1 MSLLRIRY
9 QTPIPAS
16 YRAARVAAAL
26 DDGKLE
32 SLTREIV
39 CESPPTLAEPWRVG
53 LIVGP
58 SGSGKTSVARALY
71 GEAAIDPDVWNP
83 GGPVVDDFAEHD
95 FDRLQSALAAV
106 GFGAPVRQLQP
117 FATLS
122 VGEQFRCALARRLL
136 ESRTDVVVADEFA
149 NPLDRTVAAAASIA
163 ARKAL
168 DRGVFQ
174 RRRLVAVT
182 TRDDVEAW
190 LEPDWTL
197 DMRSGKIRRGRL
209 RRPKLR
215 FAIRTVGYD
224 VWREFKDF
232 HYLSGG
238 LNRAAARYAAFVDGV
253 AAHEDDVNDGGGRS
267 ERGAN
272 WLSSGAAVAFAATLP
287 CEGRPGRR
295 RVHRLV
301 VRPEL
306 QGLGLGGAFLDE
318 LGRMEAS
325 EGRNLEIV
333 TGSPFFVRRLVRSPL
348 WRLRN
353 VYPHGRTQRSH
364 GKTIPGSFGRAIA
377 SFEFTERGG
386 GHDWPA
392 VCGSVDNVGGYDGGE
407 NVVAPQTPRTSGP
420 PGTSATP
427 GESPDGVG
435 GRFYQY

>member
-71 GEAAIDPDVWNP
+71 GEAAIDPDVVWNP

-253 AAHEDDVNDGGGRS
+253 ETSGNVGDDAWCDVADADGNAEAAAGQRRVGRV
-267 ERGAN
+267 GAS
-272 WLSSGAAVAFAATLP
+272 WLSSGEAVAFAATLP

-306 QGLGLGGAFLDE
+306 QGLGLGGAFLDA
-318 LGRMEAS
+318 LGMMEAS

-353 VYPHGRTQRSH
+353 VYPHGRTQRTH

-386 GHDWPA
+386 GHD
-392 VCGSVDNVGGYDGGE
+392 
-407 NVVAPQTPRTSGP
+407 
-420 PGTSATP
+420 
-427 GESPDGVG
+427 
-435 GRFYQY
+435 